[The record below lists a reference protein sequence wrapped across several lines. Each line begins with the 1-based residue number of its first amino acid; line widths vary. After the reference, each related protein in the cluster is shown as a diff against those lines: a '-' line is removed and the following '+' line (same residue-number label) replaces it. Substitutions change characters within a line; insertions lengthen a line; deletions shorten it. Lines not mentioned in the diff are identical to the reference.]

1 MSSVRLPR
9 IFRTIAFGL
18 ATLYAVVLAVSV
30 AVLGT
35 VVFWTIEAA
44 LTRQV
49 STRIESEIAFFEAKY
64 RTEGLA
70 ELVEELQERMDSFVS
85 GARLEYLVIN
95 ARGERLA
102 GHLPSMPELAGW
114 NDIVIP
120 PSARNP
126 DGIRVRV
133 RVIDLAQGVRLAIGD
148 DLETIREIHKA
159 VPVALSWLLPAFLLL
174 SMGGGLLL
182 SHGFLR
188 RVDSITR
195 TAEAIIDGDLSQR
208 IPIRG
213 TNDDLDRLS
222 GTLNQMLNRIGG
234 LLESLHQVSNDI
246 AHDLRTPLTRLRHR
260 LEEALALSSS
270 PEQIS
275 GLEASIAAA
284 DEILD
289 TFAALLRIAQVE
301 AGTPQAGFQAV
312 DLSQIFENVAHAF
325 DAAAE
330 AEGKALTSKVQAGL
344 VIQGDKELL
353 TQMLANLLEN
363 AIRHTPAESRIEI
376 KLARDASG
384 LVGSVEDDGP
394 GVPAEEHPHIFRR
407 FYRLERSRTT
417 PGSGLGLAIVAAIAN
432 LHNIRISTADR
443 SPGLSITM
451 RFLDVN
457 ASSN

>member
-9 IFRTIAFGL
+9 IFRTSAFGL
-18 ATLYAVVLAVSV
+18 TTLYAVVLAVSIV
-30 AVLGT
+30 VLGT

-70 ELVEELQERMDSFVS
+70 ELVEDVQERMDSFAS
-85 GARLEYLVIN
+85 GARLEYLVVN
-95 ARGERLA
+95 AQGERLA

-114 NDIVIP
+114 NDIVISP
-120 PSARNP
+120 NARNP
-126 DGIRVRV
+126 NGIRVRV

-148 DLETIREIHKA
+148 DLETIREIQKA
-159 VPVALSWLLPAFLLL
+159 VPVAISWLLPAFLLL
-174 SMGGGLLL
+174 SIAGGLLL
-182 SHGFLR
+182 SRGFLR

-208 IPIRG
+208 IPLRG

-222 GTLNQMLNRIGG
+222 GTLNQMLNRISE
-234 LLESLHQVSNDI
+234 LMESLHQVSNDI
-246 AHDLRTPLTRLRHR
+246 AHDLRTPLTRLRHQ
-260 LEEALALSSS
+260 LEGAQTLPSGPQQMSAL
-270 PEQIS
+270 ER
-275 GLEASIAAA
+275 SIAAT

-289 TFAALLRIAQVE
+289 TFTALLRIAQIE
-301 AGTPQAGFQAV
+301 AGTLWAGFRPV
-312 DLSQIFENVAHAF
+312 DLSEIFENVADAF

-330 AEGKALTSKVQAGL
+330 AEGKALISKVPPGL

-363 AIRHTPAESRIEI
+363 AIRHTPAASRIEI

-394 GVPAEEHPHIFRR
+394 GVPVEEHEHIFRR

-417 PGSGLGLAIVAAIAN
+417 PGSGLGLAIVAAIAK
-432 LHNIRISTADR
+432 LHNIRLFAADR

-451 RFLDVN
+451 RFFDVN
-457 ASSN
+457 VSSN